1 MGGGD
6 RMKGEGRAMG
16 EEREGGTVQ
25 RTERKE
31 GREAQRKKGREGR
44 T

>member
-16 EEREGGTVQ
+16 EEGGGTVQ

-31 GREAQRKKGREGR
+31 GREAQREKGREGR